1 MLLLS
6 GLSDTTMAEQDLL
19 ALIKRLETVA
29 AKLEK
34 SAPGSASL
42 GKLKHIKFQDLLH
55 PFYQNFSLFVKRA
68 TFVFRSTFSV
78 AIAFMAFS
86 NDYDCCEKYT

>member
-55 PFYQNFSLFVKRA
+55 PFYQNFSFFL
-68 TFVFRSTFSV
+68 
-78 AIAFMAFS
+78 
-86 NDYDCCEKYT
+86 

>member
-55 PFYQNFSLFVKRA
+55 PFYQNFSFL
-68 TFVFRSTFSV
+68 
-78 AIAFMAFS
+78 
-86 NDYDCCEKYT
+86 

>member
-55 PFYQNFSLFVKRA
+55 PFYQNFSFCKKGN
-68 TFVFRSTFSV
+68 FCFS
-78 AIAFMAFS
+78 FYFF
-86 NDYDCCEKYT
+86 CCNCFYGFL